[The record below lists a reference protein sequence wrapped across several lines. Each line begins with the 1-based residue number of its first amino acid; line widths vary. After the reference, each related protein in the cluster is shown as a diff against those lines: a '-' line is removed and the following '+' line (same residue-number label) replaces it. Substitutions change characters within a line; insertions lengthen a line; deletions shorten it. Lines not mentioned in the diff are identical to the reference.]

1 MADRK
6 RIPLFDLKLPSESV
20 RQVRAVLASGWLNTG
35 PKVAQF
41 EKGIAAMVGV
51 RYAVALNSATAGLQL
66 ALEALGCGPGREVVT
81 TPFTF
86 AATSAALIRAGA
98 MPVFA
103 DIDPATLTI
112 DPDEVARKITSRT
125 ACVLPVDVAGHPA
138 DYPELC
144 DICDRK
150 HVPLVAD
157 AAHSLGA
164 SVGRYSVDRLVDAA
178 VHSFQ
183 ATKNLTTADG
193 GMVVTRHK
201 IVAERVRLLSQH
213 AMTANAYQRSK
224 SGKWAYDVLAPGLKA
239 NLTDVHAA
247 IGLGQLA
254 GFEKSQQR
262 REKIATQYCR
272 NLADLSDFVAMPV
285 VRNGYR
291 HAWHLFIVR
300 LLLSRLRI
308 RRARF
313 IELMADAGIECGV
326 HYQPLFEMSFYR
338 EIGFT
343 PQYFPNAACAG
354 QRVVSLP
361 LYPGLTNLQ
370 VDLVSE
376 AVRSIILRFRR

>member
-1 MADRK
+1 MADK
-6 RIPLFDLKLPSESV
+6 MRIPLFDLKLPPESI
-20 RQVRAVLASGWLNTG
+20 RQVRDVLASGWLNTG
-35 PKVAQF
+35 PKAAEF
-41 EKGIAAMVGV
+41 EKSIAAMVGV

-66 ALEALGCGPGREVVT
+66 TLEALGCGPGREVVT

-86 AATSAALIRAGA
+86 AATSAAIIRAGA

-125 ACVLPVDVAGHPA
+125 VCVLPVDVAGHPA
-138 DYPELC
+138 DYPELG

-150 HVPLVAD
+150 HIPLVAD

-164 SVGRYSVDRLVDAA
+164 AVGRYSVDRLVDAA

-201 IVAERVRLLSQH
+201 IIAERVRLLSQH

-254 GFEKSQQR
+254 GFEKNQLR
-262 REKIATQYCR
+262 REKIAARYCR
-272 NLADLSDFVAMPV
+272 NLGDLSDFVVMPV
-285 VRNGYR
+285 VRDGYR

-300 LLLSRLRI
+300 LHLSRLRI

-326 HYQPLFEMSFYR
+326 HYRPLFEMSFYR

-343 PQYFPNAACAG
+343 RQYFPNAAYAG
-354 QRVVSLP
+354 ERVVSLP
-361 LYPGLTNLQ
+361 LYPGLTTSQ
-370 VDLVSE
+370 VDHGCE
-376 AVRSIILRFRR
+376 AVRRIILRFRR

>member
-1 MADRK
+1 MARE
-6 RIPLFDLKLPSESV
+6 RIPLFDLKLPAESL
-20 RQVRAVLASGWLNTG
+20 RQVKGVLASGWLNTG
-35 PKVAQF
+35 PKAAQF
-41 EKGIAAMVGV
+41 EKSIAAMVGV
-51 RYAVALNSATAGLQL
+51 RYAVALNSATSGLQL
-66 ALEALGCGPGREVVT
+66 VLEALGAGPGREVIT

-86 AATSAALIRAGA
+86 AATAASIIRAGA

-125 ACVLPVDVAGHPA
+125 VCVLPVDVAGHPA
-138 DYPELC
+138 DYPKLC
-144 DICDRK
+144 DICDHKR
-150 HVPLVAD
+150 VPLVAD

-164 SVGRYSVDRLVDAA
+164 AIGRKSVARFVDAA

-201 IVAERVRLLSQH
+201 IIAERVRLLSQH
-213 AMTANAYQRSK
+213 AMTANAYQRQK
-224 SGKWAYDVLAPGLKA
+224 AGRWAYDVLAPGLKA

-254 GFEKSQQR
+254 SFEKSQGR
-262 REKIATQYCR
+262 REKIAARYFR
-272 NLADLSDFVAMPV
+272 NLADLSDFVALPE
-285 VRNGYR
+285 VRDGYR

-300 LLLSRLRI
+300 LHLSRLSI

-338 EIGFT
+338 GLGFT
-343 PQYFPNAACAG
+343 PRDFPNTASAG
-354 QRVVSLP
+354 KQVVSLP
-361 LYPGLTNLQ
+361 MYPLLTSVQ
-370 VDLVSE
+370 VDRVCE
-376 AVRSIILRFRR
+376 SIRKIVTRCRR